1 MMEKK
6 YFPHV
11 IRTNEAER
19 PGYWDKLAVFG
30 FNIFAF
36 SIELITK
43 IWQKEDGVI
52 RSVQKS
58 VIPFESFNP
67 LCPSMIIRL
76 RSWRTRLIES
86 HELFKLMIF
95 ERYSSIFFLMVY
107 IFEVSLQKGLRIH
120 EIDSQKRHRQGYSR
134 RRKGFPADLPF
145 PFGDNII
152 RVSIEWSKSIS
163 HHQLSA

>member
-1 MMEKK
+1 MEKK

-19 PGYWDKLAVFG
+19 PRCWDKLAVFG

-36 SIELITK
+36 SIELVTK
-43 IWQKEDGVI
+43 VCQREDGII

-58 VIPFESFNP
+58 DIPFESFNP
-67 LCPSMIIRL
+67 LCPSMMIRL

-86 HELFKLMIF
+86 HELFRALIF
-95 ERYSSIFFLMVY
+95 EQYSSIFFLMVY

-120 EIDSQKRHRQGYSR
+120 EIDFQKRRRQGCSR
-134 RRKGFPADLPF
+134 RRTGFPADLPF

-152 RVSIEWSKSIS
+152 RLSIEWSKSIWQS
-163 HHQLSA
+163 SA